1 MLKHVGI
8 DTIAVHVPKLFVDLA
23 GEWAEV
29 RASELGEPS
38 VDALIGKVTTGVG
51 VQWMAVPDAH
61 EDSATMAA
69 MAAIKAIAAAGI
81 DPRDIDY
88 LAIGTESTVDQSK
101 SGAAYVLGMLERF
114 YGVAL
119 PQVST
124 PQIQFACIGA
134 TYALEAAVNRI
145 RAGENRKP
153 YALVIGTDISRYPLR
168 SPGEYTQGAGA
179 VAMLICEQPRLLI
192 MEPGLM
198 SAVTQDERDFFR
210 PNWSSTAVVDGKYSI
225 GVYLSCI
232 EAAWQGWLERYA
244 AASNEDHP
252 QRPDHLLDY
261 LLFHVPFPRMAEYA
275 AARILGDCWRGAAAH
290 DGELLASLPA
300 LAAGAQV
307 QTADERMRW
316 DRQVA
321 KTTLF
326 QHTFAQKVAPSLEF
340 GRNVGNIYSG
350 ALYGALASLFDWAT
364 HTGTDLARRRLGF
377 FSYGSGA
384 SAAVWSGIVA
394 PTYGNVPLN
403 LIAELA
409 TDADGG
415 RSRALS
421 LAEYERLH
429 THRDTDWDIAPG
441 IYAKLQHGEPLSI
454 AETQQLAAVLNSQEV
469 RIRQPAPS
477 VVPPCNEFALTRLG
491 TDRGAHMTDWGY
503 CYYSW
508 IPDAALG

>member
-1 MLKHVGI
+1 MVKQVGI
-8 DTIAVHVPKLFVDLA
+8 DTIAVHVPRLFVDLD
-23 GEWAEV
+23 GEWAQV

-38 VDALIGKVTTGVG
+38 VEAFVGKVTNGVG
-51 VQWMAVPDAH
+51 VRRMAVPDAH

-88 LAIGTESTVDQSK
+88 LAVGTETTVDQSK
-101 SGAAYVLGMLERF
+101 SIAVYVLGMLERF

-119 PQVST
+119 PEVST

-153 YALVIGTDISRYPLR
+153 YALVIGTDVSRYPLR

-179 VAMLICEQPRLLI
+179 VAMLIREQPRLLI
-192 MEPGLM
+192 FEPGLM
-198 SAVTQDERDFFR
+198 SAVSRDERDFFR

-232 EAAWQGWLERYA
+232 EAAWKGWLDRYV

-252 QRPDHLLDY
+252 HRPDHLLDY

-275 AARILGDCWRGAAAH
+275 AARILGDCWRGAAAQ
-290 DGELLASLPA
+290 DQELVASLPA
-300 LAAGAQV
+300 SAGITDAGA
-307 QTADERMRW
+307 ANERMAW
-316 DRQVA
+316 DRQLA
-321 KTTLF
+321 KTALF
-326 QHTFAQKVAPSLEF
+326 RQTFAQKVEPSLHF

-350 ALYGALASLFDWAT
+350 ALYGALASLFDWANV
-364 HTGTDLARRRLGF
+364 TGTDLARRRLGF

-384 SAAVWSGIVA
+384 SAAVWTGIVA
-394 PTYGNVPLN
+394 PTYQDVPIN
-403 LIAELA
+403 LRAELA
-409 TDADGG
+409 TDAEGG
-415 RSRALS
+415 RRIPLG

-429 THRDTDWDIAPG
+429 TRGETELDIEPSVQ
-441 IYAKLQHGEPLSI
+441 AKLQRGEPLS
-454 AETQQLAAVLNSQEV
+454 AADTQHLATVLDTNRV
-469 RIRQPAPS
+469 RIQQPGPS
-477 VVPPCNEFALTRLG
+477 VVPPCNEFALIRLG
-491 TDRGAHMTDWGY
+491 TDHGPHITDWGY
-503 CYYSW
+503 RYYGWVADEVRS
-508 IPDAALG
+508 